1 MLLIN
6 SLFYLHKKEKKE
18 HHFSE
23 VCFIQSIVKVKHMH
37 LSKIRRYQAR
47 NNNNNN
53 IKISLRPTIQ
63 MQSLFNWL
71 VDILPVLFLCHNFYT
86 FVARLYT

>member
-63 MQSLFNWL
+63 MQSLLIGW
-71 VDILPVLFLCHNFYT
+71 
-86 FVARLYT
+86 

>member
-37 LSKIRRYQAR
+37 LSKIRRYR
-47 NNNNNN
+47 PETT
-53 IKISLRPTIQ
+53 ITTISK
-63 MQSLFNWL
+63 
-71 VDILPVLFLCHNFYT
+71 
-86 FVARLYT
+86 